1 MLCLLTSAASCQSN
15 LLQIT
20 SVVLYFRFKMFV
32 HDNYVRGNENIQ
44 VPAHLN
50 FGKYILDK
58 IKLRNDEI
66 ALENSD
72 TGEKL
77 TYKEFT
83 QYAVNLSTLLTKLGV
98 GRGDTVA
105 VGSEKRNEFVPTV
118 LGIVFTGATYT
129 PYDLKSG
136 RAALKHK
143 LSVAKPKYFICSHT
157 FWTMYSDILKSF
169 DCIHKLFTLDD
180 AMDDGVSIKS
190 LILSDVDVNRFEPA
204 SVHGQIDTAFILYSS
219 GTTGMPKGV
228 QLTHLNCILNSLP
241 DDFSD
246 ESLKTA
252 FLFGEWYH
260 NYDTFM
266 TYKFLALGR
275 KIVYVNHATPESF
288 LKSVENNQVNIAFV
302 VPSLVG
308 YLSKADDAE
317 KYNLSSLHTI
327 YSRSSPLHSKTIKTV
342 KSRFPK
348 LKNILQGYGMT
359 EAGELT
365 SESWGTKGSKLGS
378 VGMASPGIT
387 LKVVD
392 SETRKI
398 LGPNERGEI
407 CLRGPVFMKGYVG
420 VDPSIYLD
428 EEGFFKTGDLGYY
441 DEDRYFYIVDRMKEI
456 IVYDGYKV
464 APLEL
469 ETILQSHPEVYE
481 AGVVGK
487 PVPDYGEEPTAFVVR
502 QPGSNVT
509 EKELIDYVSTEVPP
523 YMQLRGGV
531 NFIEKLPRNPRG
543 KILRHQLRNML
554 N

>member
-1 MLCLLTSAASCQSN
+1 
-15 LLQIT
+15 
-20 SVVLYFRFKMFV
+20 MFND
-32 HDNYVRGNENIQ
+32 DNYVFGDQNVQ

-50 FGKYILDK
+50 FGKFLLDR
-58 IKLRNDEI
+58 LRLHKDEI
-66 ALENSD
+66 ALELGD
-72 TGEKL
+72 TREKL

-83 QYAVNLSTLLTKLGV
+83 QYAVNMSVALTKLGV
-98 GRGDTVA
+98 GRGDIVA

-118 LGIVFTGATYT
+118 LAIVFTGATYT

-143 LSVAKPKYFICSHT
+143 ISLTRPKYFICSNH
-157 FWTMYSDILKSF
+157 FWNTYSDILKSF
-169 DCIHKLFTLDD
+169 DCIEKFVTLDD
-180 AMDDGVSIKS
+180 GTESVISIRTLVTDDA
-190 LILSDVDVNRFEPA
+190 DVNKFEP
-204 SVHGQIDTAFILYSS
+204 VQVQGQSDIAFILYSS

-266 TYKFLALGR
+266 TYKFLLLGR
-275 KIVYVNHATPESF
+275 KIVYINEAEPVTF
-288 LKSVENNQVNIAFV
+288 LKTVQDCDVNIAFI
-302 VPSLVG
+302 VPSFVC
-308 YLSKADDAE
+308 YLSKAKEAE
-317 KYNLSSLHTI
+317 KCNLDSLKII
-327 YSRSSPLHSKTIKTV
+327 YSRSSPLHNKTIQEV

-365 SESWGTKGSKLGS
+365 SESWGTKGPKSGS

-392 SETRKI
+392 PETRKTV
-398 LGPNERGEI
+398 GPKERGEI
-407 CLRGPVFMKGYVG
+407 CLRGPVFMKGYIG
-420 VDPSIYLD
+420 VPPSEYLD
-428 EEGFFKTGDLGYY
+428 EDGFFKTGDLGYY
-441 DEDRYFYIVDRMKEI
+441 DEDKYFYIVERIKEI
-456 IVYDGYKV
+456 IVYDGYKI

-469 ETILQSHPEVYE
+469 ETILQLHPAVKE

-487 PVPDYGEEPTAFVVR
+487 PVPVYGEEPSAFIVKQNGVD
-502 QPGSNVT
+502 VT
-509 EKELIDYVSTEVPP
+509 EQELIDYVSMEVPP
-523 YMQLRGGV
+523 FMQLRGGV
-531 NFIEKLPRNPRG
+531 RFIEEMPRNPRG
-543 KILRHQLRNML
+543 KIIRQRLREML
-554 N
+554 K